1 MNENPTSLR
10 IIHVA
15 LFTRNPRDLAPFYR
29 DAFGMKIVHVGGAV
43 QLWDGH
49 ILLALNPWR
58 GVGEEKL
65 RIDEVGEPQ
74 AKGFDHFGF
83 KIENLEE
90 TTGLL
95 KKAGSDAEV
104 MKRPAGRTFT
114 EWRAH
119 DLEGNRI
126 DLSER
131 GYKPVSVEKLQQIE
145 VDVASEINRI
155 VIGSENPARLAEF
168 YRAAFGME
176 ISYQSADRV
185 TLTDG
190 RMQLLLLTPGTES
203 PSGFHCLGFRLL
215 DEKRMLQRTAEL
227 GATVSRASDWEN
239 GEKHQYLFRDPDD
252 NLLAL
257 FGNGG

>member
-1 MNENPTSLR
+1 MQENSPSLR

-15 LFTRNPRDLAPFYR
+15 LFTRNPRELAPFYR

-83 KIENLEE
+83 KIENLDE
-90 TTGLL
+90 TKHRL
-95 KKAGSDAEV
+95 KKAGSEAEV
-104 MKRPAGRTFT
+104 AKRPAGRTFT

-119 DLEGNRI
+119 DLDGNRI
-126 DLSER
+126 DLSEK

-155 VIGSENPARLAEF
+155 VIGAENPARLAEF

-190 RMQLLLLTPGTES
+190 RMHLLLLTRNAKS
-203 PSGFHCLGFRLL
+203 PSGFYCLGFRLL
-215 DEKRMLQRTAEL
+215 DERRMLQRAAEL
-227 GATVSRASDWEN
+227 GATVSREPDWEHS
-239 GEKHQYLFRDPDD
+239 EKHQYLLRDPDD

>member
-1 MNENPTSLR
+1 MNQQPTSRR

-15 LFTRNPRDLAPFYR
+15 LFTRNPQDLAPFYR

-90 TTGLL
+90 TKGLL
-95 KKAGSDAEV
+95 KEAGSDAEV
-104 MKRPAGRTFT
+104 MKRPVGRTFT

-126 DLSER
+126 TGMGGGAR
-131 GYKPVSVEKLQQIE
+131 HQQ
-145 VDVASEINRI
+145 R
-155 VIGSENPARLAEF
+155 
-168 YRAAFGME
+168 
-176 ISYQSADRV
+176 
-185 TLTDG
+185 
-190 RMQLLLLTPGTES
+190 
-203 PSGFHCLGFRLL
+203 
-215 DEKRMLQRTAEL
+215 
-227 GATVSRASDWEN
+227 
-239 GEKHQYLFRDPDD
+239 GEKADFFHE
-252 NLLAL
+252 NLLKRPLVNSPDPRSGRRPAL
-257 FGNGG
+257 

>member
-1 MNENPTSLR
+1 MDDNLPSPR

-15 LFTRNPRDLAPFYR
+15 LFTRDPRGLAPFYR
-29 DAFGMKIVHVGGAV
+29 DAFGMQIVHVGGAV

-49 ILLALNPWR
+49 VLLALNPWR
-58 GVGEEKL
+58 GVGDQTL

-83 KIENLEE
+83 QINNLNDMKA
-90 TTGLL
+90 LL
-95 KKAGSDAEV
+95 KDAGANAEV

-119 DLEGNRI
+119 DPEGNRI

-131 GYKPVSVEKLQQIE
+131 GYKPVSADKLQKIE
-145 VDVASEINRI
+145 VNAASEINRI
-155 VIGSENPARLAEF
+155 VIGSANPSKLADF
-168 YRAAFGME
+168 YKNAFGMA
-176 ISYQSADRV
+176 ISCQSEGKV

-190 RMQLLLLTPGTES
+190 RTQLLLLAREAES
-203 PSGFHCLGFRLL
+203 AGGFYCLGFRLI
-215 DEKRMLQRTAEL
+215 DEQRTLARAEAM
-227 GATVSRASDWEN
+227 GASVSRAQDWEDS
-239 GEKHQYLFRDPDD
+239 EKQQFFLRDPDG

-257 FGNGG
+257 FGNGA

>member
-1 MNENPTSLR
+1 MSEPLVAHK

-15 LFTRNPRDLAPFYR
+15 LFTRNPRELAPFYR

-49 ILLALNPWR
+49 VLLALNPWR
-58 GVGEEKL
+58 STGDETL

-83 KIENLEE
+83 QIDDLEAVKKR
-90 TTGLL
+90 L
-95 KKAGSDAEV
+95 KHAGASAEV
-104 MKRPAGRTFT
+104 TKRPAGRTFT

-119 DLEGNRI
+119 DPEGNRI

-131 GYKPVSVEKLQQIE
+131 GYKPVSVDKLQALE
-145 VDVASEINRI
+145 VDATSEINRI
-155 VIGSENPARLAEF
+155 VIDTDQPSGLAEF
-168 YRAAFGME
+168 YQNAFGMKL
-176 ISYQSADRV
+176 SYQSEGKA

-190 RMQLLLLTPGTES
+190 RMHLLLLARGADFPN
-203 PSGFHCLGFRLL
+203 GFHCLGFQLV
-215 DEKRMLQRTAEL
+215 DEKRMLERATEL
-227 GATVSRASDWEN
+227 GASISFTPDWEN
-239 GEKHQYLFRDPDD
+239 PDRDQYLFRDPDG

-257 FGNGG
+257 FGNGA

>member
-1 MNENPTSLR
+1 MNDHPTSLR

-15 LFTRNPRDLAPFYR
+15 LFTRNPRDRAPFYR

-74 AKGFDHFGF
+74 AKGFDHFGY
-83 KIENLEE
+83 KIEDLEE
-90 TTGLL
+90 TKGLL
-95 KKAGSDAEV
+95 KKAGSNSEV

-126 DLSER
+126 DLSEK
-131 GYKPVSVEKLQQIE
+131 GYKPVSAEKLQQME
-145 VDVASEINRI
+145 VEVASEINRI

-168 YRAAFGME
+168 YKAAFGME
-176 ISYQSADRV
+176 ISYQSEGKF

-190 RMQLLLLTPGTES
+190 RMHLLLLARGAES

-215 DEKRMLQRTAEL
+215 DERRMLQRASEL
-227 GATVSRASDWEN
+227 GASVSRASDWEN
-239 GEKHQYLFRDPDD
+239 SEKHQYLFRDPDG